1 MLGREVSTPLSLLAP
16 PAPGIVKETEWVDC
30 LQKRFAETHRTVV
43 EVLKA
48 NQRLGKAY
56 TDRRQKGYVF
66 KPDDLVWL
74 YEPKIKRGR
83 SPKLNANRWTGPW
96 RIATVISTCV
106 YCIHKLNGP
115 QKRVVNVDRLSPYIE
130 RSDTRFPDRQTAA
143 ADDIVIPDF
152 IDNSNVINLNSSEET
167 AQQDSIDDNN
177 SVTSDTTI
185 IYDINTG
192 LPLPKSQLDQP
203 YQATQTINTRPQR
216 QSRRPRRFQ
225 SP

>member
-1 MLGREVSTPLSLLAP
+1 MQ
-16 PAPGIVKETEWVDC
+16 IVGPD
-30 LQKRFAETHRTVV
+30 
-43 EVLKA
+43 
-48 NQRLGKAY
+48 LGKL
-56 TDRRQKGYVF
+56 
-66 KPDDLVWL
+66 P
-74 YEPKIKRGR
+74 
-83 SPKLNANRWTGPW
+83 
-96 RIATVISTCV
+96 VISTCV

-130 RSDTRFPDRQTAA
+130 RSDTRFPDRQTAI
-143 ADDIVIPDF
+143 ADDIVIPDL
-152 IDNSNVINLNSSEET
+152 IDNSNVINLNSSEVT